1 MGQKPVLPRRTFAV
15 RLHPNKQT
23 PTGRVECGA
32 MCQEPTYAVQQ
43 IWSLLDYLVG
53 VLQDR
58 RGHREADCLSGP
70 EDCWR
75 EPKIDVGGQIKE
87 IVPVKLE
94 LMLQAI

>member
-1 MGQKPVLPRRTFAV
+1 LPGGPCTHWKAPPF
-15 RLHPNKQT
+15 H
-23 PTGRVECGA
+23 GA
-32 MCQEPTYAVQQ
+32 RQEPTYAAQQ

-58 RGHREADCLSGP
+58 RGHRESDCLSGP